1 MTLEILLVEDNPGD
15 VRLAREAFR
24 KVNRDVHLH
33 VAGDGVEAMAFLK
46 RQGGHADAPRP
57 ALILLDLNLPRLD
70 GREVLDQIKQ
80 DDELKAIP
88 TVILSTSDAATDID
102 TIYQRLAN
110 CLLTKPVLPDDL
122 DRIVGCINEFWR
134 RNAATATTAVH

>member
-15 VRLAREAFR
+15 VRLAKEAFR

-33 VAGDGVEAMAFLK
+33 VASDGVEALAFLK

-80 DDELKAIP
+80 DVELKAIP
-88 TVILSTSDAATDID
+88 TVILSTSESVTDID
-102 TIYQRLAN
+102 ASYQRLAN
-110 CLLTKPVLPDDL
+110 CFLTKPVLPDDL
-122 DRIVGCINEFWR
+122 DRIVGCINEFWL
-134 RNAATATTAVH
+134 RNAAVTSAAVH